1 MKEGEW
7 LETKDGK
14 IIEVHSV
21 DKWFVEGREIIEKDP
36 ELKYGEWVC
45 LEHDEFVSDEPDEDE
60 TEDDMSWLFVEFSMQ
75 GKPGFKDDGRS
86 D

>member
-21 DKWFVEGREIIEKDP
+21 DKCFVEGREIIEKEP
-36 ELKYGEWVC
+36 ELKYGEWGC
-45 LEHDEFVSDEPDEDE
+45 LEHDEFVPDEPDEDE
-60 TEDDMSWLFVEFSMQ
+60 TEDDMAWLFVELSMQ